1 MSEKQPTVNQVLA
14 RLRRAATSGKDG
26 LTAAQLNTTSARLRN
41 KTFREAGVHEVG
53 HRQTGKAGRPAVV
66 FAHQESEL
74 VRSGELSK
82 QPGDTEVPS

>member
-14 RLRRAATSGKDG
+14 RLRRAATSG

-66 FAHQESEL
+66 FALQESEL